1 MEDDSCRRA
10 GAIPFKWEVCPGTP
24 KHTRSAS
31 AAAAAAPSAKVA
43 PKLTLT
49 PPPSMVSSPSPYYH
63 HHHHSAASS
72 PRVSSARSAS
82 VSPSRRRPYAYAGGH
97 RRVPPTAFIDAAP
110 RAAATEYGGAGAPE
124 ADTAPPF
131 GCFGLPMLRRKGSKK
146 GAGFGFGSASSFSSS
161 SSSSGGSSFRSDGVG
176 LGMRRTASI
185 SSASSLPLPP
195 GRRYAAEARAEVDA
209 IAATGRG
216 WYF

>member
-1 MEDDSCRRA
+1 MQNEKMAAMEDDSCRRA
-10 GAIPFKWEVCPGTP
+10 GSIPFKWEVCPGTP

-31 AAAAAAPSAKVA
+31 AASTVAAPTAKVA

-49 PPPSMVSSPSPYYH
+49 PPPSMASSPSPYY
-63 HHHHSAASS
+63 HHSAASS
-72 PRVSSARSAS
+72 PRVTSARSAS

-97 RRVPPTAFIDAAP
+97 RRAPPTAFIDAAP
-110 RAAATEYGGAGAPE
+110 RPAAKPE
-124 ADTAPPF
+124 PDTAAF
-131 GCFGLPMLRRKGSKK
+131 GCFALPMLRRKGSKK
-146 GAGFGFGSASSFSSS
+146 GAGFGSASSFSSS
-161 SSSSGGSSFRSDGVG
+161 SSSSGGSFRSDGGG
-176 LGMRRTASI
+176 LGMRRSASI

-209 IAATGRG
+209 ATGRG

>member
-1 MEDDSCRRA
+1 MEDDSCRKA
-10 GAIPFKWEVCPGTP
+10 GSIPFKWEVCPGTP

-31 AAAAAAPSAKVA
+31 AAAAASPVKVA

-63 HHHHSAASS
+63 HHSAASS
-72 PRVSSARSAS
+72 PRVSSVRSAS

-97 RRVPPTAFIDAAP
+97 RRAPPTAFIDAAP
-110 RAAATEYGGAGAPE
+110 RAAATEYGGAEAEMVGA
-124 ADTAPPF
+124 F
-131 GCFGLPMLRRKGSKK
+131 GCFALPMLRRKGSKK
-146 GAGFGFGSASSFSSS
+146 AAGFGSAPSFS
-161 SSSSGGSSFRSDGVG
+161 SSSSGGSSFRSDGGG
-176 LGMRRTASI
+176 LGMRRSASI